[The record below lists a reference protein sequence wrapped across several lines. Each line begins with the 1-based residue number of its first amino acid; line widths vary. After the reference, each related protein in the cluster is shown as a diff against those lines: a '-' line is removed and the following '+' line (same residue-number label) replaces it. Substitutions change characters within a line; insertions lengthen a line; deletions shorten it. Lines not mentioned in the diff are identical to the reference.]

1 MWSHYSDGHK
11 GIVIGFDPSK
21 LNLRAIDPVSYVPR
35 RVELNPPLQI
45 EDHGKWKAII
55 MSKSDLWEY
64 EREYRAM
71 LILPG
76 LKKRTLKNG
85 AIGYFRAFP
94 PASIVKVILGFR
106 CSFGQRIRD
115 ALTNRGIK
123 ASLQRAKPD
132 PNEFAVI
139 LEDEV

>member
-1 MWSHYSDGHK
+1 
-11 GIVIGFDPSK
+11 
-21 LNLRAIDPVSYVPR
+21 
-35 RVELNPPLQI
+35 
-45 EDHGKWKAII
+45 
-55 MSKSDLWEY
+55 
-64 EREYRAM
+64 M
-71 LILPG
+71 LILAG

-106 CSFGQRIRD
+106 CAFAQRIRD
-115 ALTNRGIK
+115 ALTNRGITV
-123 ASLQRAKPD
+123 SLQRAKPN